1 MKRKVVIVLED
12 SEEGFSRQMYVEPP
26 LPADIAEAQPT
37 PALLCAMVV
46 HRAIQAFVETG
57 EQEAEKPL
65 EEGKSMEGKPMEVK
79 PDDQN

>member
-12 SEEGFSRQMYVEPP
+12 SDEGFSRQMYVEPP

-46 HRAIQAFVETG
+46 HRAIQAFVEAG
-57 EQEAEKPL
+57 HEEQK
-65 EEGKSMEGKPMEVK
+65 EEEK

>member
-57 EQEAEKPL
+57 EQEAEKPAEAEKPL
-65 EEGKSMEGKPMEVK
+65 EEGKT
-79 PDDQN
+79 DDQN

>member
-26 LPADIAEAQPT
+26 LPADMNETKPT

-46 HRAIQAFVETG
+46 HRAIQAFVEAG
-57 EQEAEKPL
+57 EEKPT
-65 EEGKSMEGKPMEVK
+65 EKK

>member
-12 SEEGFSRQMYVEPP
+12 SDEGFSRQMYVEPP
-26 LPADIAEAQPT
+26 LPADMNETQPT

-57 EQEAEKPL
+57 EQEAEKSA
-65 EEGKSMEGKPMEVK
+65 EEVK

>member
-26 LPADIAEAQPT
+26 LPADMNETQPT

-46 HRAIQAFVETG
+46 HRAIQAFVEAG
-57 EQEAEKPL
+57 EENTTQEKPV
-65 EEGKSMEGKPMEVK
+65 EEKA
-79 PDDQN
+79 DDKN

>member
-12 SEEGFSRQMYVEPP
+12 SEDGFSRQMYVEPP

-57 EQEAEKPL
+57 EQENEEEKPT
-65 EEGKSMEGKPMEVK
+65 EVK

>member
-12 SEEGFSRQMYVEPP
+12 SDEGFSRQMYVEPP
-26 LPADIAEAQPT
+26 LPPDIAEAQPT

-57 EQEAEKPL
+57 EQEAE
-65 EEGKSMEGKPMEVK
+65 EGKSMEEKPMEVK

>member
-12 SEEGFSRQMYVEPP
+12 SDEGFSRQMYVEPP
-26 LPADIAEAQPT
+26 LPADMNETQPT

-46 HRAIQAFVETG
+46 HRAIQAFVEAG
-57 EQEAEKPL
+57 QEEKPV
-65 EEGKSMEGKPMEVK
+65 EEK

>member
-12 SEEGFSRQMYVEPP
+12 SEDGFSRQMYVEPP

-57 EQEAEKPL
+57 EQE
-65 EEGKSMEGKPMEVK
+65 KPMEEVK

>member
-12 SEEGFSRQMYVEPP
+12 SDEGFSRQMYVEPP

-57 EQEAEKPL
+57 EQEKE
-65 EEGKSMEGKPMEVK
+65 EGKPMEEKPTEVK

>member
-12 SEEGFSRQMYVEPP
+12 SDEGFSRQMYVEPP
-26 LPADIAEAQPT
+26 LPADMNETQPT

-46 HRAIQAFVETG
+46 HRAIQAFVEAG
-57 EQEAEKPL
+57 EEKST
-65 EEGKSMEGKPMEVK
+65 EEK

>member
-26 LPADIAEAQPT
+26 LPADMNETQPT

-46 HRAIQAFVETG
+46 HRAIQAFVEAG
-57 EQEAEKPL
+57 EKPTQ
-65 EEGKSMEGKPMEVK
+65 EKA
-79 PDDQN
+79 DDQN